1 MAQAAGEKSF
11 KACRDMIWGGIKILY
26 YFESYYMPSRIL
38 QARNLHLQWRSP
50 KRVIALSMSMLKL
63 YIYLNALKRAAIKW
77 LCFLYESLYRR
88 WCHWVTNKYLLNS
101 NSFCSI
107 KIDNIFTYCFILY
120 AIHYAIWEYI
130 NSRRIVLERKTVEIF
145 HLGYNFWHTIQE
157 ERKRKRENKVFSC
170 QENFS
175 DVMNHLSDLIL
186 SPFLH
191 ISSSYVAFITKLI
204 IILSCG
210 GHKTLFGSWISICSL

>member
-26 YFESYYMPSRIL
+26 YFESYYMLPRIL
-38 QARNLHLQWRSP
+38 QTRNLHLQWRSP

-88 WCHWVTNKYLLNS
+88 WCHWVTN

-120 AIHYAIWEYI
+120 AIHYAIWEHI

-145 HLGYNFWHTIQE
+145 HLGYNFWHTIHE
-157 ERKRKRENKVFSC
+157 ERKRKGENKVFSC

-204 IILSCG
+204 IILSCC

>member
-1 MAQAAGEKSF
+1 MNHFIE
-11 KACRDMIWGGIKILY
+11 DD
-26 YFESYYMPSRIL
+26 
-38 QARNLHLQWRSP
+38 
-50 KRVIALSMSMLKL
+50 VIGWQ
-63 YIYLNALKRAAIKW
+63 IN
-77 LCFLYESLYRR
+77 
-88 WCHWVTNKYLLNS
+88 

-120 AIHYAIWEYI
+120 AIHYAIWEHI
-130 NSRRIVLERKTVEIF
+130 NSRRIVLERKTDEIF

-204 IILSCG
+204 IFLSRCG
-210 GHKTLFGSWISICSL
+210 YKTLFGSGISICSL